1 MLNYWQEGKL
11 IVAFFNQI
19 HKKQIYIETRESI
32 VRSKW
37 TNYKNVRY
45 TDDDKTILF
54 FFFFTVKQYFSC
66 VCTNE
71 NGRGRDYKVYMLFN
85 G

>member
-1 MLNYWQEGKL
+1 M
-11 IVAFFNQI
+11 AFFNQI

-54 FFFFTVKQYFSC
+54 FFSLQLNNTFLAC
-66 VCTNE
+66 VQTRMEGEEIIRCTCCSM
-71 NGRGRDYKVYMLFN
+71 GRI
-85 G
+85 